1 MKTVEQEQDLVAG
14 RRELLASKSV
24 SELSKVRAH
33 RGDLREQKIKA
44 DMSKIL
50 S

>member
-1 MKTVEQEQDLVAG
+1 MKTVEQEQDLVVG

-33 RGDLREQKIKA
+33 KQILENK
-44 DMSKIL
+44 SKKKT
-50 S
+50 